1 MSEFTVS
8 TTSQPNSPTSAA
20 GNTLD
25 LYGRGGRAANV
36 HVNPGL
42 RLEILPQEVISRI
55 CAISVTNDSNTR
67 PALQATSS
75 FLFHT
80 LHSTPDAWDTF
91 EVMTGT
97 PGCLTTPSQV
107 EKYLQRSGARPLSV
121 ALTLAGPQQDQKTE
135 PENVQVI
142 IKSVVEAASRIE
154 DLILDVHHCT
164 SEHALIRLFNPPN
177 PHQSILR
184 RLALVGNIQLDYI
197 LSSLSPHPSP
207 MGLNQDSS
215 LMTQPLFSSLKH
227 LTIAYCPIYSLDT
240 TMNTVE
246 SLKLGVTFLAPQ
258 SSGGSL
264 VGLLRAFPSLQK
276 LELQTLAY
284 GPGYSPRI
292 CERDSNGTNAVLQLE
307 DLEHLVLDSI
317 PLDCEIFAALRCP
330 HVRKLVLKHIRLD
343 SIDETLAAPGAA
355 CDWDVM
361 QRFEEF
367 VARHEWGCLGV
378 LEVDRVYERVGM
390 TCIELVNMAE
400 RQLKELTLG
409 GFAWETCKSLM
420 TPCHFLSPDAAE
432 SPTSAI
438 GVVVDPPRHFP
449 TLERL
454 VIRLDDTENHHHL
467 ARRAWMDG
475 LEQFCLGRI
484 AYDTIVD
491 VLFRGYQHAPKWLQ
505 ALGKKTP
512 GWRLAHEDGPKHHP
526 DDIEQCPSKS
536 SEASTRTLTYIS
548 LETSFNDSYTFIWND
563 YEHLKD
569 IYDICV

>member
-8 TTSQPNSPTSAA
+8 TTSQPNSPSSASAA
-20 GNTLD
+20 GNALD
-25 LYGRGGRAANV
+25 LNGRVNV
-36 HVNPGL
+36 NGL

-67 PALQATSS
+67 PTLQATSS

-80 LHSTPDAWDTF
+80 LRSTPDAWDTF

-107 EKYLQRSGARPLSV
+107 EKYLQRSSARPLSV

-135 PENVQVI
+135 PENVHAI
-142 IKSVVEAASRIE
+142 INSVVEAASRIE

-164 SEHALIRLFNPPN
+164 SEHALIRLFSPPN
-177 PHQSILR
+177 LHQSNLR
-184 RLALVGNIQLDYI
+184 RLALVGNLQLDYI
-197 LSSLSPHPSP
+197 ISSLSLLRPSP
-207 MGLNQDSS
+207 VDSS
-215 LMTQPLFSSLKH
+215 LKTQPVFSSLKH

-240 TMNTVE
+240 TLNTVE
-246 SLKLGVTFLAPQ
+246 SLKLGATFLAPQ
-258 SSGGSL
+258 SPGSSL
-264 VGLLRAFPSLQK
+264 VGLLRAFPSLRK

-284 GPGYSPRI
+284 MPGYCPCI
-292 CERDSNGTNAVLQLE
+292 CERDSKGSNAVLQL
-307 DLEHLVLDSI
+307 DSLEHLVLDSI

-330 HVRKLVLKHIRLD
+330 HVRKLVLKDVRPD
-343 SIDETLAAPGAA
+343 SIDEALAAPDTA
-355 CDWDVM
+355 CDWDIM

-367 VARHEWGCLGV
+367 VARHEWSCLEV
-378 LEVDRVYERVGM
+378 LEVERVYGRVGM
-390 TCIELVNMAE
+390 TCVELVKMAE
-400 RQLKELTLG
+400 RRLKELTLG
-409 GFAWETCKSLM
+409 GFAWDTCKSLM
-420 TPCHFLSPDAAE
+420 TPRHFLTQDAVG
-432 SPTSAI
+432 SPTSPI
-438 GVVVDPPRHFP
+438 GADFDAPRHFP

-454 VIRLDDTENHHHL
+454 IVRLDDTEDHHHL
-467 ARRAWMDG
+467 TRRAWMEG

-491 VLFRGYQHAPKWLQ
+491 VLFRGYQHAPKWLR

-526 DDIEQCPSKS
+526 DDIERRS
-536 SEASTRTLTYIS
+536 SNSAEASTRTLTYIS

-563 YEHLKD
+563 YKHLED
-569 IYDICV
+569 IYDTSV